1 MSEFHKHSND
11 LKNWGRAFAF
21 GIGLNVIFVVVEII
35 FGLVAN
41 SSALLADAGHNAS
54 DVLSLVFA
62 WAAIWIATKKPA
74 GKYTYGLRR
83 TTILASLLNAM
94 LILAAAGLIAWHA
107 VEKIRQPAEVA
118 SMIIVVVAGIG
129 VVINTFT
136 ALLFIKGQKEDLNI
150 KGAFFHMVADAIVSL
165 GVVLAGLAIRYTG
178 ANWVDPLISLAIVA
192 VIVYGTW
199 GLLRDSVNLALDAV
213 PKNVDIV
220 KIRSFLEH
228 LSGVEDVHDL
238 HVWGLSTSETA
249 MTVHIVAPDGKD
261 DEFIFKVQNELQK
274 NYGIDHITLQIETK
288 FNNQDKCGQCI
299 S

>member
-150 KGAFFHMVADAIVSL
+150 KGAFFHMAADAIVSL

-274 NYGIDHITLQIETK
+274 NYGIDHITLQTY
-288 FNNQDKCGQCI
+288 NSAN
-299 S
+299 

>member
-150 KGAFFHMVADAIVSL
+150 KGAFFHMAADAIVSL